1 MIGKMIVRVL
11 AVVESQTVARKRV
24 DDPVEDL
31 KEGHKEAEADR
42 RAAAA
47 VLDRASLI
55 VFVRAS
61 FMTRPFFSKHQSLA
75 PSLPRRPRG

>member
-61 FMTRPFFSKHQSLA
+61 LKARPYS
-75 PSLPRRPRG
+75 